1 MTHRKKDTRVSSLIQ
16 ETLLSSDD
24 ALKQMLQRM
33 IQEVLEAEMRTF
45 LQAESYERT
54 DKRKGYRN
62 GYKPRT
68 LFTRVGTLEL
78 MIPKDREGNFKTELF
93 ERYQRSEKALM
104 LSIAQM
110 YIQGVGTRKVKKITE
125 ALCGLD
131 ISKSQVSELSKRLDT
146 EIEAWRNRRL
156 DKQYPYLVVD
166 ARYEYIRQGG
176 CVMSQGVLF
185 VVGIDTA
192 GYREPLG
199 VWCADSENETS
210 WYEVFNE
217 LKNRGLRGV
226 RYVVSDD
233 HKGLRNAI
241 DRCFQGTLWQ
251 RCQVHF
257 IRNILNHTSRK
268 DRPYIM
274 SFLSEITGSESLKSA
289 RKRLRDT
296 VAELEKTHPKIA
308 ELLDTH
314 ARLSSSQVGEE
325 IFSVYQLPKAHW
337 KRMRTTNMLER
348 FNQEV
353 KRRTRV
359 VRIFPNE
366 SSCIRLVSALAMETA
381 EEWIQRKYL
390 TLEEP
395 IDEIIKLKKEKAA

>member
-1 MTHRKKDTRVSSLIQ
+1 MQ

-24 ALKQMLQRM
+24 AIRQMLQRM
-33 IQEVLEAEMRTF
+33 IQEVLKAEMQSF

-68 LFTRVGTLEL
+68 LFTRVGVLKL
-78 MIPKDREGNFKTELF
+78 MVPKDREGQFQTELF
-93 ERYQRSEKALM
+93 DRYQRSEKALM
-104 LSIAQM
+104 LSIAEM
-110 YIQGVGTRKVKKITE
+110 YIQGVATRKVKKITE
-125 ALCGLD
+125 TLCGLD
-131 ISKSQVSELSKRLDT
+131 ISKSQVSELTKRLDADV
-146 EIEAWRNRRL
+146 ESWRNRRL
-156 DKQYPYLVVD
+156 DRQYPYLVVD

-176 CVMSQGVLF
+176 CVMSHGVLL
-185 VVGIDTA
+185 VLGIDEE

-210 WYEVFNE
+210 WTDVFNE
-217 LKNRGLRGV
+217 LKNRGLHGV
-226 RYVVSDD
+226 KYVVSDD
-233 HKGLRNAI
+233 HKGLRKAI

-274 SFLSEITGSESLKSA
+274 SFLREITGAQSLKSA
-289 RKRLRDT
+289 RKRLHDA
-296 VAELEKTHPKIA
+296 VSELEKTYPKIA

-314 ARLSSSQVGEE
+314 GEE
-325 IFSVYQLPKAHW
+325 IFTVYQLPKAHW

-348 FNQEV
+348 FNQEI

-366 SSCIRLVSALAMETA
+366 ASCIRLVASLSMETA
-381 EEWIQRKYL
+381 EEWMQRKYL
-390 TLEEP
+390 TIEEP
-395 IDEIIKLKKEKAA
+395 IDEKIKLKKEKAA

>member
-1 MTHRKKDTRVSSLIQ
+1 MTHRKKDTRVSSVMQ

-24 ALKQMLQRM
+24 ALRQLLQRLV
-33 IQEVLEAEMRTF
+33 QEVLEAEMQSF

-54 DKRKGYRN
+54 DKRTGYRN

-68 LFTRVGTLEL
+68 LHTRVGTLEL
-78 MIPKDREGNFKTELF
+78 MVPKDREGRFHTELF

-104 LSIAQM
+104 LTVAEM
-110 YIQGVGTRKVKKITE
+110 YIQGVATRKVKKITE

-131 ISKSQVSELSKRLDT
+131 ISKSQVSELTKRLDV
-146 EIEAWRNRRL
+146 EIESWRNRRL

-176 CVMSQGVLF
+176 CVRSNGVLL
-185 VVGIDTA
+185 VVGIDKD

-199 VWCADSENETS
+199 VWVANSENETS
-210 WYEVFNE
+210 WYEVFNG

-233 HKGLRNAI
+233 HKGLRIAI
-241 DRCFQGTLWQ
+241 DRCFQGALWQ

-257 IRNILNHTSRK
+257 MRNILNHTSRK

-274 SFLSEITGSESLKSA
+274 SFLHEITGAESLKSA
-289 RKRLRDT
+289 RKRLHDA
-296 VAELEKTHPKIA
+296 VAEFEKTHPKIA

-314 ARLSSSQVGEE
+314 GEE
-325 IFSVYQLPKAHW
+325 IFSVYQLPKAHR

-348 FNQEV
+348 FNQEI

-366 SSCIRLVSALAMETA
+366 ASCIRLVTAMAMETA

-390 TLEEP
+390 TMEEK
-395 IDEIIKLKKEKAA
+395 IDDTIKIRNNEAA